1 MPKAKVKVASLG
13 GTAQEVETAF
23 YEALQNADLDKLMA
37 CWSDEDEVV
46 CIHPGGMRRV
56 GVHAIRDS
64 FENIFS
70 GGALRVN
77 VLSVKRVDSLTSAMH
92 NVLEQLEVML
102 PNGPQMAYVY
112 ATNVYQRTPQGWRMV
127 LHHASPGNPDEVQQD
142 LELPAVLH

>member
-1 MPKAKVKVASLG
+1 M
-13 GTAQEVETAF
+13 
-23 YEALQNADLDKLMA
+23 
-37 CWSDEDEVV
+37 
-46 CIHPGGMRRV
+46 
-56 GVHAIRDS
+56 
-64 FENIFS
+64 
-70 GGALRVN
+70 N